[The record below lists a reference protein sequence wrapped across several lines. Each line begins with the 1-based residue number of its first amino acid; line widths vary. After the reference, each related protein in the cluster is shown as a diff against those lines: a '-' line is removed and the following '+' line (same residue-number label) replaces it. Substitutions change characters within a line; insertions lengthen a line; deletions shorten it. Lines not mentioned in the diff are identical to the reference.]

1 MIHYYLPSI
10 TLLTIISVTT
20 PSAAYMRVSLSIPI
34 ISANSRIFIANFVN
48 KFSFLARRLV
58 FRVLLD
64 YSQLIPS
71 LLKSWN

>member
-20 PSAAYMRVSLSIPI
+20 PSAGYMRVSLSIPI

-48 KFSFLARRLV
+48 KSSFLARRLV
-58 FRVLLD
+58 FRVLVD